1 MKSLFK
7 LLLTSTVILLVSLRV
22 ASIPAPDVVSID
34 EVRAKLARSFKAV
47 SEAERMG
54 GNVSSLVSELNA
66 AIALLE
72 EGESSGNETLI
83 REASMRADH
92 VLAEAPEA
100 GREGT
105 AGAQLRIY
113 QKVAILSSLA
123 ILAFVV
129 WIFGPRL
136 FWSLWTRSKRDWRVK
151 AC

>member
-1 MKSLFK
+1 MKLLSK
-7 LLLTSTVILLVSLRV
+7 LLLASTVILLLSPRV
-22 ASIPAPDVVSID
+22 ASIPAPDAVSID
-34 EVRAKLARSFKAV
+34 EVRAKLAESFKAV

-72 EGESSGNETLI
+72 EGESSGDETLI
-83 REASMRADH
+83 REASMRAEH

-100 GREGT
+100 GSEGV

-113 QKVAILSSLA
+113 QNVAILSSLA
-123 ILAFVV
+123 VLAFVV

-136 FWSLWTRSKRDWRVK
+136 FWGLWKRSRHDWRVK